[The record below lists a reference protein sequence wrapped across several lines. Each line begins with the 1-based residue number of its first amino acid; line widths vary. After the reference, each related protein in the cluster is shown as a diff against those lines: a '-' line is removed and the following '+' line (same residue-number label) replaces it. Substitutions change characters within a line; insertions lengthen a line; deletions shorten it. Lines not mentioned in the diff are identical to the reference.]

1 MAQGL
6 HLIIQITLKV
16 INFYGKFIEFFNAL
30 NYFFDGGFC
39 NEKNFGVKKMVF
51 WNWGWILI
59 GLL

>member
-1 MAQGL
+1 MAPGL

-39 NEKNFGVKKMVF
+39 NEKNFGVKKNGF
-51 WNWGWILI
+51 LEL
-59 GLL
+59 GLDF